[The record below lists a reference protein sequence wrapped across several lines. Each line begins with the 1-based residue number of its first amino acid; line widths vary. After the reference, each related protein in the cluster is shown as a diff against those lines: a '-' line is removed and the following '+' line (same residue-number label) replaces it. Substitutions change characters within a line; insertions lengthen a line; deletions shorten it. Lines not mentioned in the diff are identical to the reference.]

1 MCSSDLN
8 NAMLFS
14 RTGIPVTKIED
25 AFTHELTVSATGQSS
40 QMRWTA
46 LKRLT
51 GIKFKLIVGH
61 QGTAEATLAME
72 RGEVDGVT
80 IPWVVLRVA
89 RADWIRDGKIN
100 LLLQSGLERAADIQH
115 VPRIID
121 LGRTEEE
128 KRILALFCE
137 SDTVGRSFVLPP
149 GAPADKVAEWR
160 AAFAAMLTD
169 AEFLNEVKTMQLAL
183 DPLQGAALQ
192 DFIIKSFD
200 YPPELLDK
208 AEALARPE

>member
-1 MCSSDLN
+1 
-8 NAMLFS
+8 MLF
-14 RTGIPVTKIED
+14 R
-25 AFTHELTVSATGQSS
+25 
-40 QMRWTA
+40 
-46 LKRLT
+46 
-51 GIKFKLIVGH
+51 
-61 QGTAEATLAME
+61 
-72 RGEVDGVT
+72 
-80 IPWVVLRVA
+80 
-89 RADWIRDGKIN
+89 
-100 LLLQSGLERAADIQH
+100 
-115 VPRIID
+115 
-121 LGRTEEE
+121 
-128 KRILALFCE
+128 